1 MASTSL
7 ERLLASG
14 TSDEVVRSMS
24 WKRSVSNGRRLF
36 EVSGQAPSPSK
47 DWIQLKITDKG
58 VIWRK
63 CRISIRGVTLGKSPT
78 PQPSEVV
85 LSYNDFQYDHT
96 MQVQCIS
103 YTPCSF
109 TITHYI
115 YRWRWRECLAPQSCS
130 KSDELLPVTMTT

>member
-1 MASTSL
+1 MASL
-7 ERLLASG
+7 ERVLASG

-63 CRISIRGVTLGKSPT
+63 CRISIRGVTLGKSPI

-85 LSYNDFQYDHT
+85 LSYTDFQYDHT

-103 YTPCSF
+103 YTQCSSH
-109 TITHYI
+109 TIYTGGGGESVWLHSPAASPTDCC
-115 YRWRWRECLAPQSCS
+115 R
-130 KSDELLPVTMTT
+130 